1 MNGTVVKNNEICA
14 GHFFL
19 SIKLPASFKTPMPGQ
34 FVMTRERGRIDP
46 LLGRPFSV
54 YHFERSEDG
63 ATVAILYK
71 VVGKGTLLLSR
82 LGEGDFLEVM
92 GPYGRAFDI
101 YPEVGRIVFICG
113 GIGVAPIT
121 YLASHC
127 RGQSGTRN
135 VDLTCYYGAS
145 KAENLVGIEKI
156 KEICS
161 DVFVSTDDG
170 SAGYEGPVTKKF
182 AEDVSSYEP
191 GTTKIYACGPRPMFE
206 QLSDLVAGTPLSCQI
221 LIEERMACGLGAC
234 LGCTVLLRDNEG
246 QVTHARAC
254 MEGPVF
260 NIRDIHLG

>member
-1 MNGTVVKNNEICA
+1 MNGTVVKNNEICT

-19 SIKLPASFKTPMPGQ
+19 SVKLPVSFKTPMPGQ
-34 FVMTRERGRIDP
+34 FVMARERGRIDP

-71 VVGKGTLLLSR
+71 VVGKGTLLLSKR
-82 LGEGDFLEVM
+82 REGDSLEVL
-92 GPYGRAFDI
+92 GPYGRAFDV
-101 YPEVGRIVFICG
+101 YPEVERVVFICG

-121 YLASHC
+121 YLASHY
-127 RGQSGTRN
+127 RGQSATRN
-135 VDLTCYYGAS
+135 VDLICYYGAS

-156 KEICS
+156 KDIVS
-161 DVFVSTDDG
+161 NVFVSTDDG
-170 SAGYEGPVTKKF
+170 STGYKGLVTERF

-191 GTTKIYACGPRPMFE
+191 GTTKIYACGPRPMFK
-206 QLSDLVAGTPLSCQI
+206 QLSELLAGTPLSCQI

-234 LGCTVLLRDNEG
+234 LGCTVLLHDDEG

-254 MEGPVF
+254 IDGPVF
-260 NIRDIHLG
+260 NIRDIHWG